1 MNTFDKQKL
10 YDSYAA
16 ALSKAWECYIRIVDL
31 LLGFSGATALVFIAS
46 VKITDWSS
54 LPNKGLIVYIFILSA
69 LAIICGVCWRFASQH
84 FMEYETLGSR
94 VAASL
99 YFDITGIKP
108 VTTTSHASDTLRSFY
123 RRCYRI
129 IPWFM
134 GFFLLSAWVIIFFV
148 FFGGSSVARE
158 LVANPPL
165 SGQEPMFFTEN
176 FLRNSTVIYN
186 LTIALMSLGVFV
198 TWRKHKEEMRKRNEE
213 KLTQEKHNF
222 LSCTER
228 YIKIQEMIIN
238 TDCLS
243 DLNLS
248 IYQPAQDKPFDDK
261 VFSKE
266 LALCGMMFQLMEDVW
281 LMHNLEENKGD
292 KLYAG
297 WCTLF
302 THWMKTKK
310 IAQKWDLLK
319 SHFSKGFIEYV
330 EREFIPSEIVG

>member
-1 MNTFDKQKL
+1 MMNTFDKQKL

-16 ALSKAWECYIRIVDL
+16 ALSQAWECYIRIVDL

-54 LPNKGLIVYIFILSA
+54 LPNKGLIVYVFILSA

-108 VTTTSHASDTLRSFY
+108 VTTTSQASESLRSFY

-134 GFFLLSAWVIIFFV
+134 GFFLLSAWVIIFLV
-148 FFGGSSVARE
+148 FFGES
-158 LVANPPL
+158 VANPPL

-186 LTIALMSLGVFV
+186 LTIALMSLGVFI

-292 KLYAG
+292 KLYA
-297 WCTLF
+297 
-302 THWMKTKK
+302 
-310 IAQKWDLLK
+310 A
-319 SHFSKGFIEYV
+319 EV
-330 EREFIPSEIVG
+330 

>member
-1 MNTFDKQKL
+1 MMNTFDKQKL

-31 LLGFSGATALVFIAS
+31 LLGLSGATALVFVAS

-54 LPNKGLIVYIFILSA
+54 LPNKGLIVYVFILSA
-69 LAIICGVCWRFASQH
+69 LAIVCGVCWRFASQH

-108 VTTTSHASDTLRSFY
+108 VTTTSQASESLRSFY

-134 GFFLLSAWVIIFFV
+134 GFFLLSAWVLIFLV
-148 FFGGSSVARE
+148 FFGES
-158 LVANPPL
+158 VANPPL
-165 SGQEPMFFTEN
+165 SEQEPMYFSENILRSTTIIYNSLMVLMSFGAFFTWVKYKEE
-176 FLRNSTVIYN
+176 V
-186 LTIALMSLGVFV
+186 
-198 TWRKHKEEMRKRNEE
+198 RKHSAE
-213 KLTQEKHNF
+213 KLMQEKHNF

-248 IYQPAQDKPFDDK
+248 IYQPAQDKPFDEK

-281 LMHNLEENKGD
+281 LMHNLEENKGN

-302 THWMKTKK
+302 AHWMKTKK

-319 SHFSKGFIEYV
+319 SHFSKGFVEYV
-330 EREFIPSEIVG
+330 EREFIPSSTVCLS